1 MIGRPSPEQRLRR
14 LLLGFW
20 LVPAIVGTVG
30 FVLVPSRLNPDL
42 SLVGIVTMQLAM
54 WGGWSLWTWLL
65 WLVGDAL
72 AVRRVGMA
80 VQLVVFAGCGAVV
93 VATQIMW
100 QAAVATRAGIAEA
113 RGFESTLVIGLRTNG
128 DYFVVMFAALVLAQS
143 AIRWLASLQAER
155 VAAAQLG
162 ADLARAQ
169 LSALRAQMQPHFL
182 FNALNSIVALIARD
196 QALAQQV
203 TVQLSDLLRLS
214 LRTGESQEVPLSQ
227 ELELTRRYLAL
238 EQVRFADRLAV
249 EWQLAEGDDPL
260 IPALA
265 LQPLVENA
273 LVHGIARCTNGGRI
287 TIATHLD
294 AQEVTL
300 RVHNSGP
307 GLWPP
312 SSAKGNGLALA
323 NLRERLERLYGDAAE
338 LRLHDD
344 SGDGVTAT
352 VRVPRRER
360 GDIANRKSAVGAE
373 TGAASPAANDSHGLL
388 PT

>member
-1 MIGRPSPEQRLRR
+1 MTDRALPEQRLRR

-20 LVPAIVGTVG
+20 LVPALVGTVG
-30 FVLVPSRLNPDL
+30 FVLVPSRLNPNL
-42 SLVGIVTMQLAM
+42 SLLGIMTMQFAM
-54 WGGWSLWTWLL
+54 WGSWSLWTWLL
-65 WLVGDAL
+65 WHVGDML
-72 AVRRVGMA
+72 AARRRSVA
-80 VQLVVFAGCGAVV
+80 SQLVVFALCGAVV
-93 VATQIMW
+93 VTGQILW
-100 QAAVATRAGIAEA
+100 QAAVAARAGIAET
-113 RGFESTLVIGLRTNG
+113 RGLESTLVIGLRTNG

-143 AIRWLASLQAER
+143 AIRWLTTLQAER

-169 LSALRAQMQPHFL
+169 LSALRSQMQPHFL

-196 QALAQQV
+196 QVLAQQV

-214 LRTGESQEVPLSQ
+214 MRTGESQEVPLSQ
-227 ELELTRRYLAL
+227 ELELTRRYLAI
-238 EQVRFADRLAV
+238 EQVRFADRLAI
-249 EWQLAEGDDPL
+249 EWQLADGDDL
-260 IPALA
+260 LVPALA

-273 LVHGIARCTNGGRI
+273 LVHGIARCTNGGHI
-287 TIATHLD
+287 TISTHID
-294 AQEVTL
+294 AHDVTL
-300 RVHNSGP
+300 RVHNTGP

-323 NLRERLERLYGDAAE
+323 NLRERLERLYGAAAE

-360 GDIANRKSAVGAE
+360 GRMSSRSSGVGVE
-373 TGAASPAANDSHGLL
+373 TIDAPPASNASQGLL

>member
-1 MIGRPSPEQRLRR
+1 MTDRALPEQRLRR

-20 LVPAIVGTVG
+20 LVPALVGTVG

-42 SLVGIVTMQLAM
+42 PVLGIVTMQLAM
-54 WGGWSLWTWLL
+54 WGSWSLWTWLL
-65 WLVGDAL
+65 WHVGDAL
-72 AVRRVGMA
+72 AERRRSVA
-80 VQLVVFAGCGAVV
+80 SQVVVFALCGAVV
-93 VATQIMW
+93 VTGQILW

-113 RGFESTLVIGLRTNG
+113 RGLESTLVIGLRTNG

-143 AIRWLASLQAER
+143 AIRWLATLQAER

-169 LSALRAQMQPHFL
+169 LSALRSQMQPHFL

-196 QALAQQV
+196 QVLAQQV

-227 ELELTRRYLAL
+227 ELELTRRYLAI
-238 EQVRFADRLAV
+238 EQVRFADRLTV
-249 EWQLAEGDDPL
+249 EWQLAAGDDPFV
-260 IPALA
+260 PALA

-287 TIATHLD
+287 TISTDFD
-294 AQEVTL
+294 AHDVTL
-300 RVHNSGP
+300 SVHNTGP

-323 NLRERLERLYGDAAE
+323 NLRERLERLYGVTAE

-352 VRVPRRER
+352 VRVPRRDR
-360 GDIANRKSAVGAE
+360 GRTSSRSSGVGVDMVA
-373 TGAASPAANDSHGLL
+373 TPPVSNDSQGLL